1 MNRKGLKLEQ
11 VVIES
16 PIALNWLL
24 LEYFATRDSDP
35 SFENMADSQK
45 HLERRNFYLERKNI

>member
-1 MNRKGLKLEQ
+1 MNRKGLKLKQ

-35 SFENMADSQK
+35 SFENMVDSQK
-45 HLERRNFYLERKNI
+45 HLERRNFYLERK